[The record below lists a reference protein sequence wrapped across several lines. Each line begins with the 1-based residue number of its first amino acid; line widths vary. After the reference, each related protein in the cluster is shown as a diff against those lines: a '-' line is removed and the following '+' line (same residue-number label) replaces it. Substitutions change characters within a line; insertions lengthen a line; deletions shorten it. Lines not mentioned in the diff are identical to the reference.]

1 MDFIVI
7 LLFIVVVI
15 VWRRDF
21 KCCVYT
27 FGAIEIFFRLMHFI
41 KDTLQIKELTRLINT
56 YIPGSIL
63 DVFEKYSAGLLF
75 NIFKIVYIGF
85 IGLLVFY
92 LVRYIIKRK

>member
-1 MDFIVI
+1 MDLIVI
-7 LLFIVVVI
+7 LIFIVLVI

-21 KCCVYT
+21 KCFVYT

-41 KDTLQIKELTRLINT
+41 KETFNIKELTRLVNT
-56 YIPGSIL
+56 YIPTTIL

-75 NIFKIVYIGF
+75 DILKIVYIGF

-92 LVRYIIKRK
+92 LVKYIIKRK